1 MTSYEF
7 EVAAKNAV
15 LRYCAKR
22 YRERFSISEISLVWF
37 AHVLGNKKAILID
50 NAANNRIYEVTYN
63 AGKDEMYLDVY
74 FKMANETVREYNV
87 SVVQKEDIKQIPTD
101 TEILTYTAEPFD

>member
-15 LRYCAKR
+15 LRYCVKR
-22 YRERFSISEISLVWF
+22 YRERFSISDISLVWF

-50 NAANNRIYEVTYN
+50 SGGNGRIYEVTYN
-63 AGKDEMYLDVY
+63 AEKDEMYLDVY
-74 FKMANETVREYNV
+74 FKMANETVKDYV
-87 SVVQKEDIKQIPTD
+87 LSVQKEEPLRAVTD
-101 TEILTYTAEPFD
+101 NEILNYTAETID